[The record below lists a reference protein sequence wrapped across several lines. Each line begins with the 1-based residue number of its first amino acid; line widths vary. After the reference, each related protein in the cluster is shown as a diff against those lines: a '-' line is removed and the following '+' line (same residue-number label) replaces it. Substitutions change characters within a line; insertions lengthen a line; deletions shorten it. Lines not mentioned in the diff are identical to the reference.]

1 MSKKALSIITAFV
14 ILAAGAS
21 WLFQESIFKLYNT
34 TAESLHN
41 FQKTDLGAI
50 VDELKREIL
59 APAPLHIGGK
69 ANNVFLNASAAVL
82 QTNLQRKSN
91 GSLPALTVNAQ
102 LTAAA
107 KAKAQDMFAK
117 QYFEHVSPS
126 GVDPGNLVKANGYEY
141 IITGENLIL
150 GNFKDEQ
157 EVVQLWMNS
166 PGHRANILNSRFT
179 EIGVALV
186 KGAYKG
192 DTVWIGVQEF
202 GLPLSACNQPEVS
215 LQNQIE
221 QNKASLDALAV
232 KIEAKRAEINNTSKR
247 LPEYNKKVDE
257 YNALVAQ
264 YNALNEKTKLLISQY
279 NAQVNAFN
287 ACVAGDSW

>member
-1 MSKKALSIITAFV
+1 M
-14 ILAAGAS
+14 ILAGS
-21 WLFQESIFKLYNT
+21 FFFRN
-34 TAESLHN
+34 SLNAVYGTIGKSLPH
-41 FQKTDLGAI
+41 FEKTDFTNLI
-50 VDELKREIL
+50 NEIKKEVL
-59 APAPLHIGGK
+59 APSPLNIGGK
-69 ANNVFLNASAAVL
+69 ANNVVLNATAVVL

-91 GSLPALTVNAQ
+91 GNLPALTLNAQ

-107 KAKAQDMFAK
+107 KAKATDMFAN

-126 GVDPGNLVKANGYEY
+126 GVGPGELVKTHGYDY

-166 PGHRANILNSRFT
+166 PGHRANILNNRFS
-179 EIGVALV
+179 EIGVAVV

-202 GLPLSACNQPEVS
+202 GLPLSACAQPEVS

-221 QNKASLDALAV
+221 QNKATLDALV
-232 KIEAKRAEINNTSKR
+232 IKIEAKRAEINNTSKR
-247 LPEYNKKVDE
+247 SSDYNKKVDE
-257 YNALVAQ
+257 YNAMVAQ
-264 YNALNEKTKLLISQY
+264 YNALNEKTKVLISQY

-287 ACVAGDSW
+287 ACVAGK